1 MFLAWLGCS
10 TLSGIG
16 LPHFT
21 KLCERPEASVAWPL
35 SEERFGVWCMS
46 VTSLVLSHQVDRHA
60 PRHGVSGYRS
70 PKWSTRMQRL
80 VP

>member
-35 SEERFGVWCMS
+35 SEERFGVCLSPPWC
-46 VTSLVLSHQVDRHA
+46 SL
-60 PRHGVSGYRS
+60 S
-70 PKWSTRMQRL
+70 PGGQAYASAWRDWISFPKVSTRMQR
-80 VP
+80 